1 LILDTT
7 VLIAAERGGKAV
19 DDLVGDDDDVA
30 IAALTAAE
38 LLVGVEMADTQ
49 HRQARSALLEEVL
62 AVVPIEDYDLE
73 VARVHAWL
81 LAHDLRRGAPRGA
94 HDLIIAATAAAR
106 HREVVTADPVGFADL
121 PGVTIRPARPKSP

>member
-30 IAALTAAE
+30 IAAVTAAE

-49 HRQARSALLEEVL
+49 QRQARSALVGEVL

-81 LAHDLRRGAPRGA
+81 LAHDLRRGTPRGA

-106 HREVVTADPVGFADL
+106 HREVVTADPAGFADL